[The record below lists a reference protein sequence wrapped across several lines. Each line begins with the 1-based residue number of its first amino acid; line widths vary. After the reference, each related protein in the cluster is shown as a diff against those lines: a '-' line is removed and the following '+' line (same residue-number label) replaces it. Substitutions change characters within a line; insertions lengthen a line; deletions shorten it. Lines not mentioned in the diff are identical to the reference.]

1 MLNESSLFDPA
12 TLDQKNKKMR
22 HLSRL
27 KKLKEEHAH
36 SRLKEKEAN
45 ENANWYLSEMLIQ
58 SRDPY
63 LNSKL
68 SNYKQTMAKK

>member
-1 MLNESSLFDPA
+1 
-12 TLDQKNKKMR
+12 
-22 HLSRL
+22 
-27 KKLKEEHAH
+27 
-36 SRLKEKEAN
+36 LKEKEAN
-45 ENANWYLSEMLIQ
+45 ENANRYLSEMLIQ